1 MNSFLTLH
9 GVSKTLQWITWFAK
23 ALAVNLI
30 AITMFSILLT
40 PFQNTFT
47 RTTQSTV
54 LYQSN
59 PVVLWFFLLFSIFAM
74 ITFSFFM
81 SLFFKKAKVSVIA
94 AILIYMLVN
103 IVFFIWEKH
112 DYDLWKSFNSTNLFF
127 ACIFPSLAIDIGSA
141 VIVSLEFKGVGLTWS
156 SLFTSDETYG
166 LSVADVMMGMLISAL
181 IFSILICYIE
191 LLYSDLSKRK
201 KWYYPFQYVYNYIA
215 KKEWQCKDEIS
226 VFDHGWFLSQKF
238 ETLCVERCL
247 DWLLFGTFPH
257 SKNIY

>member
-1 MNSFLTLH
+1 MVCQGSCSQLDSYNHVFNFANSESFL
-9 GVSKTLQWITWFAK
+9 K
-23 ALAVNLI
+23 
-30 AITMFSILLT
+30 LT
-40 PFQNTFT
+40 NTFNQNPPLQNTFT
-47 RTTQSTV
+47 RTSQSTV
-54 LYQSN
+54 LYQSS
-59 PVVLWFFLLFSIFAM
+59 PVVLWLFLLFFIFAM

-112 DYDLWKSFNSTNLFF
+112 DYDLWKSFNPANLFF

-156 SLFTSDETYG
+156 SLFTSDDTYG
-166 LSVADVMMGMLISAL
+166 LSVADVMMGMLLSAL

-201 KWYYPFQYVYNYIA
+201 KWYYPFQYVYKYIA
-215 KKEWQCKDEIS
+215 KKEWQSKNGIS
-226 VFDHGWFLSQKF
+226 VFDHGWFLNQKF
-238 ETLCVERCL
+238 ETLCTKRCL
-247 DWLLFGTFPH
+247 DRALLENFPY
-257 SKNIY
+257 SKNVY